1 MTSIVVKVV
10 VTICFMF
17 VMNKDRS
24 SRSYRETLDVQ
35 GNCLDHSPC
44 YSFSCIFVNNTLLCA
59 STNDLQV
66 KVCRGPCVY

>member
-1 MTSIVVKVV
+1 MLVTSIVVKVV

-35 GNCLDHSPC
+35 GNLS
-44 YSFSCIFVNNTLLCA
+44 
-59 STNDLQV
+59 
-66 KVCRGPCVY
+66 